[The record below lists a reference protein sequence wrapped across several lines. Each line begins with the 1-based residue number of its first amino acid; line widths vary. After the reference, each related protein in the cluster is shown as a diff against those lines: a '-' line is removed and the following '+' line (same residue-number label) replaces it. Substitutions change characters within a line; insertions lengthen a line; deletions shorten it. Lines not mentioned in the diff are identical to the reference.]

1 MRKPIIGI
9 TMGDA
14 AGIGPEIT
22 AKALN
27 YKNIYD
33 VCNPFV
39 LGDLRVM
46 KDIINICNLKLNLNK
61 INDLKDCK
69 FEFKTIDVLD
79 FNDVNPSSFK
89 FGEVNPI
96 CGKAAVNYTIE
107 AGKMALENKIQAMV
121 SAPLHKG
128 AMRAA
133 GYHYEGQTQ
142 ILGELTKS
150 TNYGMILIF
159 ENLKILMYS
168 THMSLRNACDKVTYD
183 GVLKKIILANEGLK
197 FFNKKDQVIAVAAL
211 NPHAGEAGLFGNEEI
226 DYIIP
231 AINKAK
237 EMGINVVGP
246 IPGDTVF
253 VRAKNGE
260 FDLVIAMYHDQAN
273 IIMKILGFGEVV
285 TLLAG
290 IPIIRT
296 STGHGTAFDIAGKNV
311 ADEKNLYKAIELAAQ
326 LGLKKNKQLIF

>member
-1 MRKPIIGI
+1 MKKPIIGI

-22 AKALN
+22 AKSLN
-27 YKNIYD
+27 HKSLYD
-33 VCNPFV
+33 ICKPVV
-39 LGDLRVM
+39 LGDFRVM
-46 KDIINICNLKLNLNK
+46 KDIIGISSLKLKLNK
-61 INDLKDCK
+61 VSDLKDCK
-69 FEFKTIDVLD
+69 FEFGTIDIID
-79 FNDVNPSSFK
+79 YNDVEPSNFK

-96 CGKAAVNYTIE
+96 CGRAAVNYTLQ

-128 AMRAA
+128 AMKAA
-133 GYHYEGQTQ
+133 GYSYEGQTQ

-150 TNYGMILIF
+150 NNYGMILVL
-159 ENLKILMYS
+159 ENLNILMYS
-168 THMSLRNACDKVTYD
+168 THMSLRKACDKVSFK
-183 GVLKKIILANEGLK
+183 GVLNKINLANEGLK
-197 FFNKKDQVIAVAAL
+197 FFDKKDTAIAVAAL
-211 NPHAGEAGLFGNEEI
+211 NPHSGEGGLFGNEEI
-226 DYIIP
+226 DFIIP
-231 AINKAK
+231 AVNKAK

-273 IIMKILGFGEVV
+273 IVMKILGFGEVV

-296 STGHGTAFDIAGKNV
+296 STGHGTAFDIAGKNK
-311 ADEKNLYKAIELAAQ
+311 ADEKNLFKAIELAAS
-326 LGLKKNKQLIF
+326 LGTKKIKN

>member
-1 MRKPIIGI
+1 MIKPIVGI

-22 AKALN
+22 VKSLN
-27 YKNIYD
+27 YSNIY
-33 VCNPFV
+33 
-39 LGDLRVM
+39 
-46 KDIINICNLKLNLNK
+46 NICNPVVIGDFKVIRDIIKICSLSLKANK
-61 INDLKDCK
+61 VNDLGECK
-69 FEFKTIDVLD
+69 FEFGSIDVLD
-79 FNDVNPSSFK
+79 FDNIDSNSLR
-89 FGEVNPI
+89 FGVVNPI
-96 CGKAAVNYTIE
+96 CGKAAVEYTIE

-133 GYHYEGQTQ
+133 GYNFEGQTQ
-142 ILGELTKS
+142 ILGELTNS
-150 TNYGMILIF
+150 QNYGMILVF

-168 THMSLRNACDKVTYD
+168 THMSLRKACDKVSYE
-183 GVLKKIILANEGLK
+183 GVLKKIILSNEGLK
-197 FFNKKDQVIAVAAL
+197 FFNKENAKIAVAAL
-211 NPHAGEAGLFGNEEI
+211 NPHSGEDGLFGNEEI
-226 DYIIP
+226 DFIAP
-231 AINKAK
+231 AVKKAK
-237 EMGINVVGP
+237 EQGVNVVGP

-273 IIMKILGFGEVV
+273 IVMKILGFGEVV

-296 STGHGTAFDIAGKNV
+296 STGHGTAFDIAGKNI
-311 ADEKNLYKAIELAAQ
+311 ADEKNLYKAIELAAL
-326 LGLKKNKQLIF
+326 LGEKKVKK

>member
-1 MRKPIIGI
+1 MLKPIIGI

-22 AKALN
+22 AKSLN
-27 YKNIYD
+27 YKEIYD
-33 VCNPFV
+33 VCKPFI
-39 LGDLRVM
+39 LGDFRVIR
-46 KDIINICNLKLNLNK
+46 DIIKICNLKLNLNK
-61 INDLKDCK
+61 AADLKDCK
-69 FEFKTIDVLD
+69 FEFGTVDVLD
-79 FNDVNPSSFK
+79 YNDLDPSDFK
-89 FGEVNPI
+89 FGEVNPL

-107 AGKMALENKIQAMV
+107 AGKMALENKIHAMV

-133 GYHYEGQTQ
+133 GYNYEGQTQ

-150 TNYGMILIF
+150 DNYGMILVL
-159 ENLKILMYS
+159 ENLNILMYS
-168 THMSLRNACDKVTYD
+168 THMSLRKACDKVTYE
-183 GVLKKIILANEGLK
+183 GVFKKILLANEGLK
-197 FFNKKDQVIAVAAL
+197 FFNKKNSVIAVAAL
-211 NPHAGEAGLFGNEEI
+211 NPHSGEGGIFGNEETDFI
-226 DYIIP
+226 AP
-231 AINKAK
+231 AVNKAK

-273 IIMKILGFGEVV
+273 IVMKILGFGEVV

-296 STGHGTAFDIAGKNV
+296 STGHGTAFDIAGKNK
-311 ADEKNLYKAIELAAQ
+311 ADEKNLYKAIELAAK
-326 LGLKKNKQLIF
+326 LGVKKINN

>member
-1 MRKPIIGI
+1 MVKAIVGI

-22 AKALN
+22 VKSLN
-27 YKNIYD
+27 YNNIYD
-33 VCNPFV
+33 ACNPVV
-39 LGDLRVM
+39 LGDFKVIR
-46 KDIINICNLKLNLNK
+46 DIIKLCDLPLDVNKVKSLNE
-61 INDLKDCK
+61 CK

-79 FNDVNPSSFK
+79 FNNIGSNNFEFGVVNP
-89 FGEVNPI
+89 V
-96 CGKAAVNYTIE
+96 CGKAAVEYTIE

-133 GYHYEGQTQ
+133 GYNFEGQTQ

-150 TNYGMILIF
+150 QNYGMILVL

-168 THMSLRNACDKVTYD
+168 THMSLRKACDKITYE
-183 GVLKKIILANEGLK
+183 GVLKKIILASEGLK
-197 FFNKKDQVIAVAAL
+197 FFNKENAKIAVAAL
-211 NPHAGEAGLFGNEEI
+211 NPHSGEDGLFGNEEI
-226 DYIIP
+226 DFIAP
-231 AINKAK
+231 AVLKAK
-237 EMGINVVGP
+237 EQGINVAGP

-260 FDLVIAMYHDQAN
+260 FDLVLAMYHDQAN
-273 IIMKILGFGEVV
+273 IVMKILGFGEVV

-296 STGHGTAFDIAGKNV
+296 STGHGTAFDIAGKNI
-311 ADEKNLYKAIELAAQ
+311 ADEKNLYKAIELAAL
-326 LGLKKNKQLIF
+326 LGGKKI

>member
-1 MRKPIIGI
+1 MIKPIVGI

-22 AKALN
+22 VKSLN
-27 YKNIYD
+27 YSNIY
-33 VCNPFV
+33 
-39 LGDLRVM
+39 
-46 KDIINICNLKLNLNK
+46 NICNPVVIGDFKVIRDIIKLCSLPLKANK
-61 INDLKDCK
+61 VNDLGECK
-69 FEFKTIDVLD
+69 FAFGTIDVLD
-79 FNDVNPSSFK
+79 FDNIGSNSFEFGVVNPT
-89 FGEVNPI
+89 
-96 CGKAAVNYTIE
+96 CGKAAVEYTIE

-133 GYHYEGQTQ
+133 GYNFEGQTQ
-142 ILGELTKS
+142 ILGELTNS
-150 TNYGMILIF
+150 QNYGMILVF

-168 THMSLRNACDKVTYD
+168 THMSLRKACDKVSYE
-183 GVLKKIILANEGLK
+183 GVFKKIILSNEGLK
-197 FFNKKDQVIAVAAL
+197 FFNKKNAKIAVAAL
-211 NPHAGEAGLFGNEEI
+211 NPHSGEDGLFGNEEI
-226 DYIIP
+226 DFIAP
-231 AINKAK
+231 AVKKAK
-237 EMGINVVGP
+237 EQGINVVGP

-273 IIMKILGFGEVV
+273 IVMKILGFGEVV

-296 STGHGTAFDIAGKNV
+296 STGHGTAFDIAGKNI
-311 ADEKNLYKAIELAAQ
+311 ADEKNLYKAIELAAL
-326 LGLKKNKQLIF
+326 LGEKKVKK